1 MKLRN
6 FLYLNTK
13 VIDDYIA
20 AIDGY
25 VYDEESHSIA
35 NNKENTVKA
44 GGGFGIISGD
54 GMHTGKSAEE
64 IKRSVHISDA
74 AKFDKIFK
82 YLQTGDED
90 EQVKY
95 YEFLSDDI
103 FNELRR
109 DDFLEVLVSI
119 RFSKMKELTDSVKK
133 FSDLAK
139 AIQGITEQQL
149 LDKKA
154 SEAIDGFAALE
165 QLRSGKEIACVLNFE
180 DGKFPL
186 VAFLDENYFKCEQE
200 NFVGQSYV
208 LCKVLRKIPKGKNIK
223 LDEIFDD
230 VKNLPLNREQR
241 RNMPKNMDNPDMVKD
256 VIYGPAL
263 VVIPIAVYQ

>member
-13 VIDDYIA
+13 VIDDYMA

-44 GGGFGIISGD
+44 GGGFGIVSGD
-54 GMHTGKSAEE
+54 GTHIGKSAEE
-64 IKRSVHISDA
+64 INRSVHISDA

-82 YLQTGDED
+82 YLQAGDED
-90 EQVKY
+90 EQIKY

-103 FNELRR
+103 FDELRR

-133 FSDLAK
+133 IGDLVK
-139 AIQGITEQQL
+139 AIQGFTDQQL

-154 SEAIDGFAALE
+154 RETIDGFAALE
-165 QLRSGKEIACVLNFE
+165 QLRSGKEIACVFSFE

-186 VAFLDENYFKCEQE
+186 VAFLDEDYFKCEQE
-200 NFVGQSYV
+200 NFVGRSYV

-230 VKNLPLNREQR
+230 VKNLPLNRKQR
-241 RNMPKNMDNPDMVKD
+241 RNMPKNMDNPDMVRD
-256 VIYGPAL
+256 IIYGPAL